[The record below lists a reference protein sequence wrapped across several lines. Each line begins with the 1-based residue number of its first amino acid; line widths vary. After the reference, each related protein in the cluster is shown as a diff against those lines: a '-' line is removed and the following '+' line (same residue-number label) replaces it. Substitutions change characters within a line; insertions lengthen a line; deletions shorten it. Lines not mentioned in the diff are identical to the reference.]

1 MTVQTNV
8 PVPEWTDKGF
18 VVPATADILAGV
30 QADINAAFGGNLN
43 FTTND
48 GSTTNPTP
56 QGQLAAS
63 ETAVIDNA
71 NALFLRYTQQVDPAF
86 AEGRM
91 QDAIARIYF
100 IERNPALPTVVQAVC
115 TGLPGVVI
123 TPGSQALALDGS
135 RYICTSGG
143 TISASGSVTLQFE
156 CLTVGPIPCPAGTLN
171 QIYQSIPGWD
181 SIDNPTDGVPGSDVE
196 SKSQFEARR
205 AASVA
210 LNSNGSLPS
219 VLGAVLDVPNVIDA
233 YVVENDTNDLKT
245 IGGVSLYPNSIYV
258 AVVGGDPQAIGEA
271 IWSRKAPGCS
281 YNGNTTVT
289 VQDRSAGYVPPYP
302 SYSVKYQIPSALQT
316 LFAVALANNPQ
327 VPADVVTQVRD
338 AIMNA
343 FVGADGGPRAKI
355 GTKLFASRF
364 YAAVAALGSW
374 VQIISIE
381 IGSTNN
387 AGAAFTGTIAG
398 TTLTVSAVS
407 SGALAIGQTIVD
419 ATGAVVAGTTI
430 TALGTGTGGTG
441 TYTVSNSQTVP
452 TELMQSAV
460 PDLFDFDVHID
471 QVPTLAPG
479 NIAVTL
485 S

>member
-18 VVPATADILAGV
+18 IVPATADILAGV

-71 NALFLRYTQQVDPAF
+71 NAQFLRMTQQVDPAF

-100 IERNPALPTVVQAVC
+100 IERNPAQPTVVAAVC
-115 TGLPGVVI
+115 TGLAGVVI
-123 TPGSQALALDGS
+123 QPGAQALALDGN

-143 TISASGSVTLQFE
+143 TIPVSGNVTLQFE
-156 CLTVGPIPCPAGTLN
+156 CLTVGPIACPAGALN

-181 SIDNPTDGVPGSDVE
+181 SISNPTDGVLGNDVE
-196 SKSQFEARR
+196 SRAAFEARR
-205 AASVA
+205 AQSVA
-210 LNSNGSLPS
+210 LNSLGSLPS

-233 YVVENDTNDLKT
+233 YVTENTRNTLQT

-258 AVVGGDPQAIGEA
+258 AAVGGDSSAIGRA
-271 IWSRKAPGCS
+271 IWSKKAPGCA
-281 YNGNTTVT
+281 YNGNTTVS
-289 VQDRSAGYVPPYP
+289 VEDRSQGYVPPYP
-302 SYSVKYQIPSALQT
+302 TYQVSFQIPDPLPIY
-316 LFAVALANNPQ
+316 FAVSLSNGPQ
-327 VPADVVTQVRD
+327 VPADVSALVQN
-338 AIMNA
+338 AIVAA
-343 FVGADGGPRAKI
+343 FGGEDGGIRAKI
-355 GTKLFASRF
+355 GTKIYASRF
-364 YAAVAALGSW
+364 YAAVAALGTW

-381 IGSTNN
+381 IGT
-387 AGAAFTGTIAG
+387 
-398 TTLTVSAVS
+398 S
-407 SGALAIGQTIVD
+407 SGDTTHFDLVVD
-419 ATGAVVAGTTI
+419 
-430 TALGTGTGGTG
+430 
-441 TYTVSNSQTVP
+441 
-452 TELMQSAV
+452 
-460 PDLFDFDVHID
+460 ID
-471 QVPTLAPG
+471 QIPVVSPP
-479 NIAVTL
+479 NISVTL